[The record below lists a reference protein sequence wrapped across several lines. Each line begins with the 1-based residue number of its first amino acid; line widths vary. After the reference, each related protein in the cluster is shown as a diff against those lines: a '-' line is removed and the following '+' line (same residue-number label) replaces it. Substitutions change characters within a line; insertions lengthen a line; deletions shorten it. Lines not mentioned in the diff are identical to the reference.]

1 MSDPNLA
8 QERWRTAAKMAH
20 DPNLLDDPGIG
31 WICMDLFRDL
41 LGYAR
46 CQTKRL
52 VMGLTVNLY
61 MIYKDMVDLTEYML
75 VCPSKKVAAFGDH

>member
-1 MSDPNLA
+1 
-8 QERWRTAAKMAH
+8 
-20 DPNLLDDPGIG
+20 
-31 WICMDLFRDL
+31 MDLFRDL

-52 VMGLTVNLY
+52 VMGLTVNFY